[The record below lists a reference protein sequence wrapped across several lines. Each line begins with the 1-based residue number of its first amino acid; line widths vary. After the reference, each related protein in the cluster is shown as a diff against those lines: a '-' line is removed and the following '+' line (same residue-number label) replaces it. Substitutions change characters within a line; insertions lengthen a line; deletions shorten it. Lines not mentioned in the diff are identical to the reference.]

1 VFLKNKP
8 HSALVLLVTLKS
20 QKTILTG
27 HTPVSL
33 LPVNNAVSIKRKK
46 KGKSGI
52 AATTKCSTKK

>member
-1 VFLKNKP
+1 
-8 HSALVLLVTLKS
+8 
-20 QKTILTG
+20 
-27 HTPVSL
+27 L